1 MGFTPGI
8 WLPTDQAAI
17 VLVAEQL
24 RRQAEDGEETLV
36 GCLVARFER
45 SLVDLEHFVDHFEVA
60 VDPVVGEIGS
70 DRAYF
75 RALSDF
81 FKLTL
86 LVVQSGRPHV
96 VLRNHLALRRLLQNL
111 DAFLELLSGLLVY
124 DPAQR
129 LSPAQAMQSR
139 FIRGGASAQQGASG
153 SAVGASTP
161 PRKPTMEPSSPPQ
174 AAKPDGTLN
183 GMRRTKAGARELRV
197 QEQAKRY

>member
-1 MGFTPGI
+1 LRQGTILALHSCLVAAGHVLLQLLELAAEHRPGEV
-8 WLPTDQAAI
+8 AI

-24 RRQAEDGEETLV
+24 RRQAVDGEETLV

-96 VLRNHLALRRLLQNL
+96 VLRNYLALRRLLQNL
-111 DAFLELLSGLLVY
+111 DAFLELLDQLLSFG
-124 DPAQR
+124 R
-129 LSPAQAMQSR
+129 
-139 FIRGGASAQQGASG
+139 
-153 SAVGASTP
+153 
-161 PRKPTMEPSSPPQ
+161 
-174 AAKPDGTLN
+174 
-183 GMRRTKAGARELRV
+183 
-197 QEQAKRY
+197 